1 MRTEELH
8 GIAAALG
15 SKVVTTS
22 VLAGGFSH
30 ETCLLTLADGQ
41 VVARFGGTDPAV
53 EAGVMAA
60 ARRHVPVPEVRLVL
74 PGADGGVRPAMV
86 IEYVDGVV
94 LSQVLADGDLG
105 RSSAGALGAEV
116 GGVVAG
122 IAVVA
127 FDRRGFFLDGDL
139 TVKAERPW
147 SQQLAGFAEGCAAAV
162 PDSRLDDGT
171 RRAWVELCAAHA
183 PALVA
188 VDGHTRLVHADINP
202 KNILVSRAGGGWRV
216 NALLDWEFSYSG
228 CPYGDAANMAR
239 FGADYP
245 AGFLDG
251 FRAGFAERQP
261 ADLPLIENWGYLG
274 RVLDMF
280 ALSDLLTRP
289 VGHAVADQAAEQV
302 RRWVEHGVPD
312 TAAARP
318 GRVSGAWRSTPGR
331 PEALDNRDG
340 ERE

>member
-1 MRTEELH
+1 MRVEELE

-30 ETCLLTLADGQ
+30 ETCLLTLADGR
-41 VVARFGGTDPAV
+41 VVARFGGTDPEV

-60 ARRHVPVPEVRLVL
+60 ARRHVPVPDVLLVM
-74 PGADGGVRPAMV
+74 PGGDERVRPAMV
-86 IEYVDGVV
+86 IEYVDGAV
-94 LSQVLADGDLG
+94 LSGVLAEGDLG
-105 RSSAGALGAEV
+105 RVEAGELGAEV
-116 GGVVAG
+116 GRVVAEV
-122 IAVVA
+122 AVVG
-127 FDRRGFFLDGDL
+127 FDRRGFFVDGDL
-139 TVKAERPW
+139 TVKEENPW
-147 SQQLAGFAEGCAAAV
+147 SQQLVEVAEECMAAV
-162 PDSRLDDGT
+162 PEGRLDGGT

-183 PALVA
+183 SALEG

-202 KNILVSRAGGGWRV
+202 KNILVSRVGGGWRV
-216 NALLDWEFSYSG
+216 DALLDWEFSYSG

-251 FRAGFAERQP
+251 FRAGFAEQQP
-261 ADLPLIENWGYLG
+261 ADLALVENWAYVG

-280 ALSDLLTRP
+280 ALSDLVTRP

-302 RRWVEHGVPD
+302 RRWVGHGVPD
-312 TAAARP
+312 
-318 GRVSGAWRSTPGR
+318 RV
-331 PEALDNRDG
+331 
-340 ERE
+340 